1 MSDEASTNSTI
12 QKISPMHVHALGAI
26 GVLMLGGLAYAFG
39 VAPSLKAQAQA
50 QAQREAIAR
59 AGDRVRIA
67 KSELEAAEASLET
80 LRARDGVEPIAS
92 EQLVGRVTDITSQ
105 FGLTSLGTDRSGT
118 ERIGGL
124 VRTRLTLNAMGS
136 FSDIDAFLSE
146 YRDHLPTATIEGFAI
161 MPSPTSSG
169 ELALL
174 ATVLVYAPQSAPADS
189 ATAAATDSA
198 RSAAVPA
205 R

>member
-1 MSDEASTNSTI
+1 MSDETGTSRAHSKFT
-12 QKISPMHVHALGAI
+12 PMHVHAAGAV
-26 GVLMLGGLAYAFG
+26 GVLVLGGLAYAFG
-39 VAPSLKAQAQA
+39 VAPSLEASAQAH
-50 QAQREAIAR
+50 AQREAIAR

-67 KSELEAAEASLET
+67 QSELEATKATLET
-80 LRARDGVEPIAS
+80 LRAHDGVEPVAS
-92 EQLVGRVTDITSQ
+92 EQLVGRLTDVTTT
-105 FGLTSLGTDRSGT
+105 FGLTQLGTDRSGT
-118 ERIGGL
+118 ERIGDL
-124 VRTRLTLNAMGS
+124 VRTRLTLNALGS

-174 ATVLVYAPQSAPADS
+174 ATVLVYAPHSSSAASTTGVP
-189 ATAAATDSA
+189 TDSA

>member
-1 MSDEASTNSTI
+1 MQT
-12 QKISPMHVHALGAI
+12 
-26 GVLMLGGLAYAFG
+26 
-39 VAPSLKAQAQA
+39 
-50 QAQREAIAR
+50 
-59 AGDRVRIA
+59 GDRVRIA
-67 KSELEAAEASLET
+67 KSELEAAEISLGA

-92 EQLVGRVTDITSQ
+92 EQLVGRVTEITSQ
-105 FGLTSLGTDRSGT
+105 FGLTSLGADRSGT

-189 ATAAATDSA
+189 TTAATTDSA